1 MTTIEPTDDGDIMVR
16 IPMSLRNYSGRKKL
30 IIVSGEFDPTKI
42 HTQDDGDRAVLLSL
56 ARAHHWKKLMDE
68 GKCKSTFEIAYKLTI
83 DAGYIRRLLSL
94 NNLSPKIVRRFL
106 NGTQPDGLSLSKLL
120 EPQPY
125 SWEEQEKKLLGC

>member
-1 MTTIEPTDDGDIMVR
+1 MTSIETTDDGNIVVR
-16 IPMSLRNYSGRKKL
+16 IQMSLRNYSGRKKL
-30 IIVSGEFDPTKI
+30 IIVDGEFDATKI
-42 HTQDDGDRAVLLSL
+42 MTQEDGDKPVLLSL

-68 GKCKSTFEIAYKLTI
+68 GKCKSTFDIAYKLTI
-83 DAGYIRRLLSL
+83 DPGYVRRLLSL

-106 NGTQPDGLSLSKLL
+106 DGTQPDGLSLSKLL